1 MPKQDTN
8 GIADKILRRRL
19 IALSAL
25 VAALMLPAVLYL
37 GYDLLKSYVSPCA
50 SISEQTAATLE
61 TEIKFLNTEG
71 KVVLGKKRLIEL
83 SERAQMTAI
92 NLEVCCQVLD
102 AGRLN
107 PEQFLQCKQS
117 ARQYEGDLENV
128 VTLVKQALAAE
139 AEQLSG
145 KIEEA
150 TRQVTAAVETARAT
164 SQAFNKRV
172 VEVKQKQAIA
182 QAKGTPPAEVE
193 VEAQEK
199 EPNNDPL
206 NTNVIELDKW
216 IIGAISDNGDDDY
229 YTFVTPGIHRDWIRV
244 ELENRSATL
253 RPKLN
258 LYDADKK
265 HIDGTYNN
273 TRGANLRYHIVSGPN
288 TKYYLRI
295 RNYNDSRGAYRVRVK
310 PLNKYDAFE
319 PNHNILQAKS
329 ISLGSPIEAG
339 IMDAHDVDYYRV
351 TTGATGGALVVS
363 LENRSATL
371 RPELNLYNAD
381 KKHMGGTYN
390 NTRGAN
396 LRYQVAAMPN
406 TVYFVRVRNYDDS
419 RGKYT
424 LTVKVK

>member
-150 TRQVTAAVETARAT
+150 TRQVTAAVEAARAT

-363 LENRSATL
+363 LENRSVTL

-396 LRYQVAAMPN
+396 LRYQDAAMPN
-406 TVYFVRVRNYDDS
+406 TVYFVRIRNYNDG

-424 LTVKVK
+424 LTVKVQ